1 MRARSGEEESFD
13 WRLIT
18 TDAVEGAPLRKLI
31 KAFVDVHRVTTRRA
45 PIVLQIRRR
54 DQLAGADEVGD
65 ARGNVLQLV
74 HHAVR
79 ERLACGFVPLAVL
92 EDRGCVLHHAADN
105 VSTVR
110 RERWI
115 NQCWDERFND
125 WPLTDAAVLGCVK
138 GLLNPENALQDHD
151 AAAQFFLRRFALPCR
166 GKGGELVNEQVQL

>member
-1 MRARSGEEESFD
+1 MRARTGEEESFD

-18 TDAVEGAPLRKLI
+18 ADAVEGTPLRKLI
-31 KAFVDVHRVTTRRA
+31 KTFIDVHRVTTRSA

-54 DQLAGADEVGD
+54 NQLARADEIRD

-74 HHAVR
+74 HDAVR
-79 ERLACGFVPLAVL
+79 ERLACGLVPLAIL

-115 NQCWDERFND
+115 NERRDERFND
-125 WPLTDAAVLGCVK
+125 WPLADAAVLGGVK
-138 GLLNPENALQDHD
+138 GLLSAENALQDHD
-151 AAAQFFLRRFALPCR
+151 AAA
-166 GKGGELVNEQVQL
+166 